1 MKNINNRLLN
11 WLTTYYG
18 FVRIRAIPPYLE
30 REIANS
36 DLRYTAYKVLYAHRH
51 TIPTALNHKLLA
63 KEYHIRYLCKA
74 IGKKGHYWLLYIPNK
89 HTKPSLS
96 EVIQGLSR
104 RDHYENI
111 L

>member
-1 MKNINNRLLN
+1 MTRIDADLLN

-18 FVRIRAIPPYLE
+18 FIRINDIPPYINK
-30 REIANS
+30 EIAQANLKS
-36 DLRYTAYKVLYAHRH
+36 TAFKLLYSRRRS
-51 TIPTALNHKLLA
+51 IPNNLNHKLLA
-63 KEYHIRYLCKA
+63 KSYHLRYLCKA

-96 EVIQGLSR
+96 EAMQDLPRGA
-104 RDHYENI
+104 HYENI